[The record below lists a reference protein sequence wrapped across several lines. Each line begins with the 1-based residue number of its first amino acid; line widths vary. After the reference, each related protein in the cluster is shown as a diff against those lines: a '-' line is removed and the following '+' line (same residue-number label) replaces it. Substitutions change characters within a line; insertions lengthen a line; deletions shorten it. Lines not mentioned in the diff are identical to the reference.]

1 MLQKLKSIILLIA
14 LFLMNTS
21 TAHAMLIDFEFD
33 LTLNGSSET
42 GSFTL
47 DNFTGIGQEKFDPQ
61 GPPATADATGK
72 VTAFQVS
79 HSGIDFTL
87 LDDKDYPDSPVIE
100 SFAGVI
106 NSILYEA
113 IVTDSSGDNYIL
125 EIAFNPGRNSVE
137 FIDPIG
143 NTAEGE
149 ITAIRQVSQIPE
161 PATFALLTLG
171 LAGLGF
177 TRSRIKA

>member
-1 MLQKLKSIILLIA
+1 MLQTLKSTILLIA
-14 LFLMNTS
+14 LFVMNTS
-21 TAHAMLIDFEFD
+21 AAHAMLIDFEFD

-47 DNFTGIGQEKFDPQ
+47 DNFTGTGQEKFDPQ
-61 GPPATADATGK
+61 GPPATADATGI

-87 LDDKDYPDSPVIE
+87 LDDKDYPESPVIE
-100 SFAGVI
+100 SLDGLI
-106 NSILYEA
+106 NSIIYEA
-113 IVTDSSGDNYIL
+113 EFTDSSGDSYLL
-125 EIAFNPGRNSVE
+125 EIAFNPGRNIVE